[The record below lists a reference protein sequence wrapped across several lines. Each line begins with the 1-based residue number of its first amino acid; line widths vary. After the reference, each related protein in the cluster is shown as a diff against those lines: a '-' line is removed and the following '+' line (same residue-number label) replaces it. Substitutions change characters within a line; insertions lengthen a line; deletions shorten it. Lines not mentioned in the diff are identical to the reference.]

1 MEYITEARKKQ
12 VNRIRKRR
20 RRKRIMRRIVLML
33 CLVLLAA
40 AAVKGAWFVVQTV
53 AAGITQ
59 KTESIV
65 SAVEETAEASSH
77 VQEELPLPVT
87 KLSQSEKLACILE
100 DDSYPEKLKEMA
112 QKNSETI
119 DFVYNYPQLKDEVW
133 NIDLTEESQS
143 DQVPLLMQ
151 WDERWGYITY
161 NGGMMGYGGCGPTTL
176 SMVVLYL
183 TRDASATPAA
193 VAAYAE
199 SAGYCVPGSGSTW
212 SLIKEGCEHYGLHA
226 SEVAMVEN
234 RIRDKLD
241 EGCPVV
247 VNVGPGDFTDSGHY
261 MVIVGYDDQGFI
273 INDPNSRTNS
283 EKRWTFD
290 QLNGQ
295 VRNLWAMSKV

>member
-1 MEYITEARKKQ
+1 
-12 VNRIRKRR
+12 
-20 RRKRIMRRIVLML
+20 MRRIALML

-119 DFVYNYPQLKDEVW
+119 DFVYNYLQLKDEVW

>member
-1 MEYITEARKKQ
+1 
-12 VNRIRKRR
+12 
-20 RRKRIMRRIVLML
+20 MRRIALML

-161 NGGMMGYGGCGPTTL
+161 N
-176 SMVVLYL
+176 
-183 TRDASATPAA
+183 
-193 VAAYAE
+193 
-199 SAGYCVPGSGSTW
+199 
-212 SLIKEGCEHYGLHA
+212 
-226 SEVAMVEN
+226 
-234 RIRDKLD
+234 
-241 EGCPVV
+241 
-247 VNVGPGDFTDSGHY
+247 
-261 MVIVGYDDQGFI
+261 
-273 INDPNSRTNS
+273 
-283 EKRWTFD
+283 
-290 QLNGQ
+290 
-295 VRNLWAMSKV
+295 

>member
-1 MEYITEARKKQ
+1 
-12 VNRIRKRR
+12 
-20 RRKRIMRRIVLML
+20 MRRIALML

-261 MVIVGYDDQGFI
+261 MVIVGYNDQGFI

>member
-1 MEYITEARKKQ
+1 
-12 VNRIRKRR
+12 
-20 RRKRIMRRIVLML
+20 MRRIALML

>member
-1 MEYITEARKKQ
+1 
-12 VNRIRKRR
+12 
-20 RRKRIMRRIVLML
+20 MRRIALML

-119 DFVYNYPQLKDEVW
+119 DFVYSYPQLKDEVW

>member
-1 MEYITEARKKQ
+1 
-12 VNRIRKRR
+12 
-20 RRKRIMRRIVLML
+20 MRRIALML

-65 SAVEETAEASSH
+65 SAVEETSEASSH

-183 TRDASATPAA
+183 TKDASATPAA

>member
-1 MEYITEARKKQ
+1 
-12 VNRIRKRR
+12 
-20 RRKRIMRRIVLML
+20 MRRIALML

-226 SEVAMVEN
+226 SEVALVEN

>member
-1 MEYITEARKKQ
+1 MSRIRRKK
-12 VNRIRKRR
+12 
-20 RRKRIMRRIVLML
+20 RRKILMRRIALML

-100 DDSYPEKLKEMA
+100 DDSYPEKLKEIA

>member
-1 MEYITEARKKQ
+1 MSRIRRKK
-12 VNRIRKRR
+12 
-20 RRKRIMRRIVLML
+20 RRKILMRRIALML

-183 TRDASATPAA
+183 SRDASATPAA

>member
-1 MEYITEARKKQ
+1 
-12 VNRIRKRR
+12 
-20 RRKRIMRRIVLML
+20 MRRIALML

-226 SEVAMVEN
+226 SEVAMVET

>member
-1 MEYITEARKKQ
+1 MSRIRRKK
-12 VNRIRKRR
+12 
-20 RRKRIMRRIVLML
+20 RRKILMRRIALML

>member
-1 MEYITEARKKQ
+1 MSRIRRKK
-12 VNRIRKRR
+12 
-20 RRKRIMRRIVLML
+20 RRKILMRRIALML

-283 EKRWTFD
+283 EKRWTFE

>member
-1 MEYITEARKKQ
+1 
-12 VNRIRKRR
+12 
-20 RRKRIMRRIVLML
+20 MRRIALML

-199 SAGYCVPGSGSTW
+199 SEGYCVPGSGSTW

>member
-1 MEYITEARKKQ
+1 
-12 VNRIRKRR
+12 
-20 RRKRIMRRIVLML
+20 MRRIALML

-161 NGGMMGYGGCGPTTL
+161 NEGMMGYGGCGPTTL

-261 MVIVGYDDQGFI
+261 MVIVGYNDQGFI

>member
-1 MEYITEARKKQ
+1 
-12 VNRIRKRR
+12 
-20 RRKRIMRRIVLML
+20 MRRIALML

-199 SAGYCVPGSGSTW
+199 SAGYCVPGSGITW

>member
-1 MEYITEARKKQ
+1 
-12 VNRIRKRR
+12 
-20 RRKRIMRRIVLML
+20 MRRIALML

-295 VRNLWAMSKV
+295 VRTLWAMSKV

>member
-1 MEYITEARKKQ
+1 
-12 VNRIRKRR
+12 
-20 RRKRIMRRIVLML
+20 MRRIALML

-295 VRNLWAMSKV
+295 VRNIWAMSKV

>member
-1 MEYITEARKKQ
+1 MSRIRRKK
-12 VNRIRKRR
+12 
-20 RRKRIMRRIVLML
+20 RRKILMRRIALML

-65 SAVEETAEASSH
+65 SAVEETSEASSH

>member
-1 MEYITEARKKQ
+1 MC
-12 VNRIRKRR
+12 RIA
-20 RRKRIMRRIVLML
+20 LML

-161 NGGMMGYGGCGPTTL
+161 NGGMRGYGGCGPTTL

>member
-1 MEYITEARKKQ
+1 
-12 VNRIRKRR
+12 
-20 RRKRIMRRIVLML
+20 MRRIALML

-65 SAVEETAEASSH
+65 FAVEETAEASSH

>member
-1 MEYITEARKKQ
+1 MSRIRRKK
-12 VNRIRKRR
+12 
-20 RRKRIMRRIVLML
+20 RRKILMRRIALML

-65 SAVEETAEASSH
+65 FAVEETAEASSH

>member
-1 MEYITEARKKQ
+1 MKNITEARKKQ
-12 VNRIRKRR
+12 VNRIRKTR
-20 RRKRIMRRIVLML
+20 RRKRLMRRIALML

-40 AAVKGAWFVVQTV
+40 AAVKGALFVVQTV
-53 AAGITQ
+53 AAGRKQ
-59 KTESIV
+59 STESII
-65 SAVEETAEASSH
+65 SAVEAAEASGR
-77 VQEELPLPVT
+77 VQGEHSLPVT
-87 KLSQSEKLACILE
+87 ELSQSEKLASILE
-100 DDSYPEKLKEMA
+100 GDSYPEKLKEMA

-119 DFVYNYPQLKDEVW
+119 DFVYNYPQLKDEMW
-133 NIDLTEESQS
+133 NIDLTEESQA

-151 WDERWGYITY
+151 WDERWGYNVY

-176 SMVVLYL
+176 SMVVVYL

-226 SEVAMVEN
+226 SEVAMVES
-234 RIRDKLD
+234 RIKDELD
-241 EGCPVV
+241 AGCPVI

-261 MVIVGYDDQGFI
+261 MVIIGYDDQGFI
-273 INDPNSRTNS
+273 INDPNSRANS

-295 VRNLWAMSKV
+295 VRNLWAMSK

>member
-1 MEYITEARKKQ
+1 MSRIRRKK
-12 VNRIRKRR
+12 
-20 RRKRIMRRIVLML
+20 RRKILMRRIALML

-283 EKRWTFD
+283 EKSWTFD

>member
-1 MEYITEARKKQ
+1 
-12 VNRIRKRR
+12 
-20 RRKRIMRRIVLML
+20 MRRIALML

-59 KTESIV
+59 KTENIV

-119 DFVYNYPQLKDEVW
+119 DFVYNYPQVKDEVW

>member
-1 MEYITEARKKQ
+1 
-12 VNRIRKRR
+12 
-20 RRKRIMRRIVLML
+20 MRRIALML

-176 SMVVLYL
+176 SMVVLFL
-183 TRDASATPAA
+183 TRDATATPAA

>member
-1 MEYITEARKKQ
+1 
-12 VNRIRKRR
+12 
-20 RRKRIMRRIVLML
+20 MRRIALML

-119 DFVYNYPQLKDEVW
+119 DFVYNYPQVKDEVW

-151 WDERWGYITY
+151 WDERWGYSTY

>member
-1 MEYITEARKKQ
+1 
-12 VNRIRKRR
+12 
-20 RRKRIMRRIVLML
+20 MRRIALML

-283 EKRWTFD
+283 EKRWTFE

>member
-1 MEYITEARKKQ
+1 
-12 VNRIRKRR
+12 
-20 RRKRIMRRIVLML
+20 MRRIALML

-183 TRDASATPAA
+183 SRDASATPAA

>member
-1 MEYITEARKKQ
+1 
-12 VNRIRKRR
+12 
-20 RRKRIMRRIVLML
+20 MRRIVLML

>member
-1 MEYITEARKKQ
+1 
-12 VNRIRKRR
+12 
-20 RRKRIMRRIVLML
+20 MRRIAMML

-119 DFVYNYPQLKDEVW
+119 DFVYNYPQLKDEVC

-261 MVIVGYDDQGFI
+261 IVIVGYDDQGFI

>member
-1 MEYITEARKKQ
+1 
-12 VNRIRKRR
+12 
-20 RRKRIMRRIVLML
+20 MRRIALML

-151 WDERWGYITY
+151 WDERLGYITY

>member
-1 MEYITEARKKQ
+1 
-12 VNRIRKRR
+12 
-20 RRKRIMRRIVLML
+20 MRRIALML

-261 MVIVGYDDQGFI
+261 MVLVGYDDQGFI

>member
-1 MEYITEARKKQ
+1 
-12 VNRIRKRR
+12 
-20 RRKRIMRRIVLML
+20 
-33 CLVLLAA
+33 
-40 AAVKGAWFVVQTV
+40 
-53 AAGITQ
+53 
-59 KTESIV
+59 
-65 SAVEETAEASSH
+65 
-77 VQEELPLPVT
+77 
-87 KLSQSEKLACILE
+87 
-100 DDSYPEKLKEMA
+100 
-112 QKNSETI
+112 
-119 DFVYNYPQLKDEVW
+119 
-133 NIDLTEESQS
+133 
-143 DQVPLLMQ
+143 
-151 WDERWGYITY
+151 
-161 NGGMMGYGGCGPTTL
+161 MGYGGCGPTTL

-212 SLIKEGCEHYGLHA
+212 SLIKEGCEHYGLHV